1 MGFLSF
7 RYSLVRLRGLPYAS
21 SEQASAAKNHGDLLI
36 FLLEEVV
43 GKPTKKHK
51 HNNLTFSGLMMSS

>member
-21 SEQASAAKNHGDLLI
+21 SEQASYSKKW
-36 FLLEEVV
+36 LEHQQNNN
-43 GKPTKKHK
+43 TK
-51 HNNLTFSGLMMSS
+51 HNDLIFSGLMMSS